1 MIQKLQWKS
10 PHLRVICR
18 TTQWSQPHTAGSAQ
32 KIRIFLQ
39 IYTGRSKIRIW
50 PDANKNQTM
59 PQAVR
64 TISSP
69 GGVQAMEASVIPMH
83 FSDWKYSSAI
93 VHPLQNVLDLI
104 LCSWAL
110 LTDSSEKTTDKLPMA
125 ELPQLSIPFDAIWES
140 CSAWSRGW
148 GWVLGRGS
156 DHPAQLTAK
165 CKPHWLWSTIIKTCW
180 PSFLQN
186 KILCLPSSCA
196 KPKSDLKI
204 NPLTS
209 KETSNNDPQHSYSM
223 EIATAPCPQLCKQ
236 GGLLQDEIRPREGQR
251 PKQTSAENLFSSFQ
265 RILKLQLLCL

>member
-93 VHPLQNVLDLI
+93 VLPLQNIVDLI

-110 LTDSSEKTTDKLPMA
+110 LTDSSEKITDKLSMA
-125 ELPQLSIPFDAIWES
+125 WASSAEYSLWCHLGKLQCMEQWLRLSPGKGKRPCTTS
-140 CSAWSRGW
+140 
-148 GWVLGRGS
+148 
-156 DHPAQLTAK
+156 AQLTAK

-196 KPKSDLKI
+196 KPKSDLEI

-223 EIATAPCPQLCKQ
+223 ETATAPCPQLCKQ
-236 GGLLQDEIRPREGQR
+236 EGLLQDESKTQR
-251 PKQTSAENLFSSFQ
+251 RSET
-265 RILKLQLLCL
+265 